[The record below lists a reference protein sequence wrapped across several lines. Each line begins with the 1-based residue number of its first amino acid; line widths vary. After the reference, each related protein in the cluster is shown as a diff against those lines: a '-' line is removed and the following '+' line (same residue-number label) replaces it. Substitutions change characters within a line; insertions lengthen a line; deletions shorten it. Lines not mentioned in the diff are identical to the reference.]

1 MREMPQGRLNPK
13 VKSVW
18 RIRNL
23 IGAGSLALICVI
35 AALITAFALRYQ
47 GVWPWA
53 LFAIVLVLAIAY
65 VILRVIVIPNLAFSR
80 WRYAVDQE
88 EVDLVHGVIIR
99 RRSIIPLVRVQH
111 VDTKQGP
118 ILRAFGLAS
127 VSIATAAGAHEIPG
141 LLLDEADALRDKVA
155 VLARIAQ
162 EDM

>member
-1 MREMPQGRLNPK
+1 MRELPQGRLNPK

-18 RIRNL
+18 RIRSL
-23 IGAGSLALICVI
+23 IGSGLLSLTLII
-35 AALITAFALRYQ
+35 AALIAAIALRYQ
-47 GVWPWA
+47 GAWPWL
-53 LFAIVLVLAIAY
+53 LFVVVLVLCVAY
-65 VILRVIVIPNLAFSR
+65 MVLRVIIIPNLAFSR
-80 WRYAVDQE
+80 WRYAVNQD

-141 LLLDEADALRDKVA
+141 LLLEEADALRDKVA

-162 EDM
+162 EDI